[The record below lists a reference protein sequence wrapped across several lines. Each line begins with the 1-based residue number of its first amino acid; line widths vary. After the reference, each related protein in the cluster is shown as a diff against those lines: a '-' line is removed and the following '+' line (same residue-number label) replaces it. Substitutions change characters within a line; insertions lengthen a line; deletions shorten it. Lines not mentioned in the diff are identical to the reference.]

1 MTAYCSFISDC
12 LLFIKSRGRPC
23 VYSQWWVSHIRTYFI
38 YHTVWTQQRSE
49 KYVFWSSLE
58 IFFKD
63 TCVDF
68 FLDKCLS
75 PVVKD
80 QTVYIFRLCCVWNWE
95 PVFLLVIWWSLFA
108 QTEFLSVWFKVML
121 VHPEKTLSG
130 WWDVKIPKR
139 TNQPFACFHLFF
151 QTAGN
156 RLSVFLIIQEQRLHH
171 APNRS

>member
-12 LLFIKSRGRPC
+12 LLFIKRRGRPC
-23 VYSQWWVSHIRTYFI
+23 VYSQWWVSHIRTYFVTLCGLCRDQKNMFSDHLWKFCSRI
-38 YHTVWTQQRSE
+38 PVW
-49 KYVFWSSLE
+49 KL
-58 IFFKD
+58 
-63 TCVDF
+63 

-108 QTEFLSVWFKVML
+108 QKEFLSVWFKVML
-121 VHPEKTLSG
+121 VHSEGTPSG

-156 RLSVFLIIQEQRLHH
+156 QLSEFLIIQERLHR

>member
-1 MTAYCSFISDC
+1 MSFPHQNIFYLSLCGLSRDQKNMFSD
-12 LLFIKSRGRPC
+12 LLWKFSSRIP
-23 VYSQWWVSHIRTYFI
+23 
-38 YHTVWTQQRSE
+38 VW
-49 KYVFWSSLE
+49 
-58 IFFKD
+58 I
-63 TCVDF
+63 F

-108 QTEFLSVWFKVML
+108 QIEFLSVWFKVML
-121 VHPEKTLSG
+121 VHPERTLSG

-156 RLSVFLIIQEQRLHH
+156 RLSVFLIKEQRLHH